1 MKITIGQ
8 RIVAALI
15 AHQLGISTDRA
26 FKLYVQGRDLDPSW
40 EEVGATL
47 LASERASINVLGGLR
62 SPLGPQLVRSDSD
75 SRPTASSPSR
85 KPTVEKINPRTE
97 RESDVL

>member
-8 RIVAALI
+8 RIVAAVI
-15 AHQLGISTDRA
+15 AHQLDISTDRA

-47 LASERASINVLGGLR
+47 LVSERASINVPGSLR
-62 SPLGPQLVRSDSD
+62 APLGPQLVRSESD
-75 SRPTASSPSR
+75 SR
-85 KPTVEKINPRTE
+85 KPTVEKIDPRPE
-97 RESDVL
+97 RESDVS